1 MFKNVLLLLL
11 FTSVLESAE
20 TIYLKSSANKKTVPL
35 NEYFVYS
42 VIMIGDSTN
51 LPEYN
56 MDAVPEFNR
65 LGVAV
70 SQSISVVNGRT
81 SMSIIR
87 DYTLGPKKTGK
98 FTIPS
103 AKITFKG
110 KTYLTE
116 NVEIE
121 VTPSQNVKSIPVG
134 TDHRQSSSQKAAAR
148 KAFVKASVNKK
159 IAYEND
165 KLIYK
170 FSFYSNVDLTSN
182 SKYYPSDFLG
192 F

>member
-11 FTSVLESAE
+11 FTSILASAE
-20 TIYLKSSANKKTVPL
+20 TIYLKASASKKTVPL
-35 NEYFVYS
+35 NEYFIYS
-42 VIMIGDSTN
+42 VIMTGDSTN

-65 LGVAV
+65 FGMAV

-81 SMSIIR
+81 SMSITR
-87 DYTLGPKKTGK
+87 DYALGPKKIGK

-121 VTPSQNVKSIPVG
+121 VTPSQNVKSTPFG
-134 TDHRQSSSQKAAAR
+134 ADQRQQ
-148 KAFVKASVNKK
+148 
-159 IAYEND
+159 E
-165 KLIYK
+165 K
-170 FSFYSNVDLTSN
+170 FCQSFPQIRRLLMKTRRWFINLALNECCFHIKSRMLAI
-182 SKYYPSDFLG
+182 DF
-192 F
+192 FMFSE